1 MAVFITQSFFWI
13 LRVLGGIACFGRVLP
28 QRHKGAK
35 FFLLTMPAFQK
46 GTKLGFLSFGWVLAK
61 TPGRKVFLF
70 LPDNDNFFWKRIPI
84 APIEV
89 EILLL
94 FVLKSKRLKRI
105 AGNSSL
111 YLNSNFWKSKFQILN
126 FKMLRLWPRIFLLI
140 YSTISLL
147 IYVYKKQTRQL

>member
-35 FFLLTMPAFQK
+35 FFLLAMPAFQK
-46 GTKLGFLSFGWVLAK
+46 GTKLGFLSFGGVLAK

-70 LPDNDNFFWKRIPI
+70 LPDNDNFFRKRIPI
-84 APIEV
+84 APIVPKPRE

-94 FVLKSKRLKRI
+94 FPLKSKRLERI
-105 AGNSSL
+105 AG
-111 YLNSNFWKSKFQILN
+111 IA
-126 FKMLRLWPRIFLLI
+126 PE
-140 YSTISLL
+140 
-147 IYVYKKQTRQL
+147 